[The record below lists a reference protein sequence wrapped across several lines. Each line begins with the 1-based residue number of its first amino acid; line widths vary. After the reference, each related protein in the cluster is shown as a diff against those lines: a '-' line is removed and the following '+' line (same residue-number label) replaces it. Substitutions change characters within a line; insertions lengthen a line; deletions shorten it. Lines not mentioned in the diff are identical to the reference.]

1 MTSSWCFGLAQ
12 ASRDVRLFLGNVDLA
27 GHRGG
32 VWGLVDL
39 VPGSSLGI
47 GPGLGDHS
55 DYFLQ
60 FFSAIFIKLVRL
72 VLDGV
77 G

>member
-1 MTSSWCFGLAQ
+1 MTSSCCFGLAQ
-12 ASRDVRLFLGNVDLA
+12 ASRNIRLFLGNVDLA

-32 VWGLVDL
+32 VWGLVVL
-39 VPGSSLGI
+39 VPASSLGS

-60 FFSAIFIKLVRL
+60 FFSAIFFKLIRL